1 MTLDRSAT
9 DRAEAERRIDI
20 RMSAQDLI
28 TIGIFAAL
36 YVVIVFTINML
47 GFLNPAVMLVALAAG
62 IVAGGVPFMLF
73 LTRVRHAGMV
83 AIFAAITSG
92 LMTLTGHPPIGF
104 LLTLLCAFFAEVV
117 LWFSRYRSPRMSVL
131 AYMVYSLWYCT
142 PLLPIFYARDEY
154 FADPAMQQMGQD
166 YIEQMK
172 DLLSPTVLAV
182 FSASTV
188 LFGLLGGLLG
198 LRMLRKHF
206 EKAGLA

>member
-1 MTLDRSAT
+1 MTLDRLRT
-9 DRAEAERRIDI
+9 DRAEAERRIDT
-20 RMSAQDLI
+20 RMSAHDLI

-36 YVVIVFTINML
+36 YIVIVFGIGL
-47 GFLNPAVMLVALAAG
+47 FGFLNPAVMLVALASG
-62 IVAGGVPFMLF
+62 ILAGGVPFMLF

-83 AIFAAITSG
+83 LIFAAITSG

-104 LLTLLCAFFAEVV
+104 LLTLLCALLAEIV
-117 LWFSRYRSPRMSVL
+117 LWFGEYRSQRMGVL
-131 AYMVYSLWYCT
+131 AYAVYSLWYCT

-154 FADPAMQQMGQD
+154 FADPSMQQMGQN
-166 YIEQMK
+166 YVEQMN
-172 DLLSPTVLAV
+172 DLLSPTVLAA

>member
-1 MTLDRSAT
+1 MTLDRPPREPFFAG
-9 DRAEAERRIDI
+9 RRIDI

-28 TIGIFAAL
+28 TIGVFAAL
-36 YVVIVFTINML
+36 YVVIVFAINML
-47 GFLNPAVMLVALAAG
+47 GFLNPAIMLVALAAG

-73 LTRVRHAGMV
+73 LTRVRHPGMV
-83 AIFAAITSG
+83 LLFAAITSG
-92 LMTLTGHPPIGF
+92 LMTLTGHPPIG
-104 LLTLLCAFFAEVV
+104 LPLTLLCALFAESA
-117 LWFSRYRSPRMSVL
+117 LWIGEYRSPRMSVL
-131 AYMVYSLWYCT
+131 AYTAYSLWYCT

-154 FADPAMQQMGQD
+154 FADPAMQQMGSG

-172 DLLSPTVLAV
+172 DLLSPPVLAG

>member
-1 MTLDRSAT
+1 M
-9 DRAEAERRIDI
+9 
-20 RMSAQDLI
+20 
-28 TIGIFAAL
+28 G
-36 YVVIVFTINML
+36 
-47 GFLNPAVMLVALAAG
+47 
-62 IVAGGVPFMLF
+62 
-73 LTRVRHAGMV
+73 
-83 AIFAAITSG
+83 
-92 LMTLTGHPPIGF
+92 
-104 LLTLLCAFFAEVV
+104 
-117 LWFSRYRSPRMSVL
+117 VL
-131 AYMVYSLWYCT
+131 AYTVYSLWYCT